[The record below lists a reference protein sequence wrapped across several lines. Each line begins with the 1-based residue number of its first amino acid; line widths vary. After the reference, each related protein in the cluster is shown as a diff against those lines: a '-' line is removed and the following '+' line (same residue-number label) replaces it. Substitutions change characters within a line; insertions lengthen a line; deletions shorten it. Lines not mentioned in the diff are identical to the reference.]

1 MLAYPFLTQKPFHL
15 DAEAAQWVEWTLSTL
30 TSHQK
35 LGQLFCLIAMSGDE
49 AEIDRI
55 LDVMEPGGIMYR
67 PLPLAQAVNFARML
81 RERVPLPMLIA
92 ANLEKGGN
100 GVIEEGTLMGSPM
113 TVAATDAV
121 DFAARLGTLCGRE
134 GAAVGANW
142 AFAPIIDIDYN
153 FHNPITNTRTFGSDP
168 DRVRRMGRAYVEAI
182 QKEGVAASI
191 KHFPG
196 DGVDGRD
203 QHLLTSVNALCA
215 EEWDATFGRAYQES
229 IDAGALTC
237 MIGHIAQPA
246 WTKKLNPSIRDEDI
260 LPASLSPEMMQG
272 LLRGRLGFNGLIVTD
287 ATTMAGMTIPMPR
300 KDAVP
305 LTIAAGADMF
315 LFTRNMAEDFQYMVR
330 GYEAGVITPERLDEA
345 VARVLALK
353 AALGL
358 HKEHPLPTVENARAV
373 VGCAEHRQ
381 WATQCAD
388 HAITLVKEQKG
399 VLPLSAKK
407 TPRVLYYPIESPAGF
422 AYSAKQ
428 GVCDH
433 FKEMLEREGFEVTVF
448 EPKPLFEGAVPMER
462 DIVGQ
467 YDLSIYLINMVTKS
481 NQTTVRIEWQQPMGA
496 NCPHY
501 SASIP
506 TVAISVENPY
516 HLQDIPRVKTYINT
530 YNSTDATLA
539 VLMDKLMG
547 RSPFKGKSPVDP
559 FCGMWDARL

>member
-1 MLAYPFLTQKPFHL
+1 MLAYPFLTQKPFSL
-15 DAEAAQWVEWTLSTL
+15 DTEAAQWVEWTLSKL
-30 TSHQK
+30 TTYQK
-35 LGQLFCLIAMSGDE
+35 LGQLFCLIAMNGDE

-67 PLPLAQAVNFARML
+67 PLPLEQAVHFARLL

-113 TVAATDAV
+113 TVAATDEV
-121 DFAARLGTLCGRE
+121 GFATRLGTLCGRE

-168 DRVRRMGRAYVEAI
+168 DRVRRMGRAYVEAV

-203 QHLLTSVNALCA
+203 QHLLTSVNTLSA
-215 EEWDATFGRAYQES
+215 EEWDATFGRAYKES

-246 WTKKLNPSIRDEDI
+246 WSKKLNPALADEDI
-260 LPASLSPEMMQG
+260 LPASLSPEMMLG

-305 LTIAAGADMF
+305 QSIAAGADMF
-315 LFTRNMAEDFQYMVR
+315 LFTRNMAEDFGHMVR
-330 GYEAGVITPERLDEA
+330 GYEEGIITPERLNEA
-345 VARVLALK
+345 VVRVLALK

-358 HKEHPLPTVENARAV
+358 HKDRPLPTVENARAV
-373 VGCAEHRQ
+373 VGCAEHRD
-381 WATQCAD
+381 WAAQCAD
-388 HAITLVKEQKG
+388 RAITLVKEQKG
-399 VLPLSAKK
+399 VLPLSAQK
-407 TPRVLYYPIESPAGF
+407 TPRVLYYPIESAAGF

-428 GVCDH
+428 GVCDR
-433 FKEMLEREGFEVTVF
+433 FKEMLEGEGFEVTTF
-448 EPKPLFEGAVPMER
+448 EPQPLFEGAVPMER
-462 DIVGQ
+462 DFIAQ

-501 SASIP
+501 SATIP

-516 HLQDIPRVKTYINT
+516 HLQDIPRVKTYINA

-539 VLMDKLMG
+539 ALMDKLTG
-547 RSPFKGKSPVDP
+547 RAPFKGKNPVDP
-559 FCGMWDARL
+559 FCGLWDTRL